1 MLHSLS
7 FMLLALL
14 PASSTATRA
23 IRNPVLRRIGIAPVR
38 KAVSPGPR
46 YSGEEVSNS
55 LHLQLP
61 AFSQYSISS
70 IKGLRLIHAQGF
82 GSDEPARDRP
92 RSVRIM
98 TTMELTAELES
109 YGLNTEDC
117 EDRHDLEKK
126 LIGARRGSY
135 REGKIKTSRDAG
147 GYLQAQDSKGPGL
160 QSGITSASQEN
171 KAAAFDEAMST
182 TMRQRANSFDA
193 AIQDKLA
200 SIEKRG
206 QKVFDLLE
214 YPCEHEIKIVGAK
227 AMKIGKYG

>member
-1 MLHSLS
+1 
-7 FMLLALL
+7 
-14 PASSTATRA
+14 
-23 IRNPVLRRIGIAPVR
+23 
-38 KAVSPGPR
+38 
-46 YSGEEVSNS
+46 
-55 LHLQLP
+55 
-61 AFSQYSISS
+61 
-70 IKGLRLIHAQGF
+70 
-82 GSDEPARDRP
+82 
-92 RSVRIM
+92 
-98 TTMELTAELES
+98 MELTAELES

-227 AMKIGKYG
+227 AMKIGKYGWKKSSLLSIGYELETQVRSIVGDTTGTDPEALKTSSREKGKWVSVSVFAPVSSSEMLYDIYAKLNGEESFRFVI